1 MANACEK
8 GTEPWLLFRRRGS
21 HLREFRS
28 LCICMFFVWV
38 SVCVCMCVCVC
49 VCVCEGVCVCACTC
63 GYIQGHV
70 QAVTVGHLTVP
81 VSSVV
86 AAVSYQLPS
95 AFCCLVA
102 QSCPGLC
109 DHIDCSL
116 PNSSDHGISQ
126 ACCMP
131 FIWQALFPI
140 ISKDPQLYVVM
151 TLCWQLVS
159 LSYQWEDEAQ
169 GD

>member
-1 MANACEK
+1 MVMANACEK

-28 LCICMFFVWV
+28 LCICMFFL
-38 SVCVCMCVCVC
+38 CECVCVY
-49 VCVCEGVCVCACTC
+49 VCACTC

-95 AFCCLVA
+95 AFRCLIA
-102 QSCPGLC
+102 QSCPTLC
-109 DHIDCSL
+109 NHIDCSL
-116 PNSSDHGISQ
+116 PNSSVHGISQ
-126 ACCMP
+126 ACCML

-140 ISKDPQLYVVM
+140 ISKDPQLSVVM

-159 LSYQWEDEAQ
+159 LSYQWEDEAR
-169 GD
+169 GG